1 MKTFFKP
8 ILILLVFLISNLSQA
23 QIPVYNSYPEGQP
36 VIYLDFD
43 GQYIEGTIWN
53 WDGPINC
60 APAGLTTATMAEI
73 FNRVAEDYRPF
84 NINVTTDST
93 VYHAAPINHRM
104 RVILTPTWEW
114 YGAAGGVAY
123 VNSFSWGDNTPAF
136 VFTSLLHN
144 NPKLIA
150 EATSHEAGH
159 TLGLRHQSSYD
170 ASCVKTSE
178 YNWGTG
184 SGEIGWAPIMG
195 ASYNQN
201 FTVWHLG
208 PNPFGC
214 TNTQNDLALITR
226 SRNGVTFR
234 VDDHSNDLVTAT
246 EAVFVDRQFS
256 IQGVISQT
264 TDSDVFKFQLP
275 ANNQFVLNA
284 IPYNIGTGNTGSNL
298 DMQVELFD
306 ANENSLG
313 IYNPGLELGAFI
325 DTLLTEGT
333 YYLKIDG
340 SGNMYATE
348 YGSLGSYRLE
358 AVMIDMSVLTVR
370 KLALK
375 GTNEGKLHK
384 LSWEIDADETV
395 KKQVLEVSENGRYY
409 TTVTEPNS
417 LTREY
422 SYSPSSNSTLQYR
435 LKVLFENGKQLYSNN
450 ILVKANAG
458 TAKPQLNSNL
468 IHSSAI
474 IVNSPSKY
482 NYIIYDFSGRMLSRG
497 IVNQGS
503 TTINTAIVNSGTYI
517 IHFSNSENTFVEKF
531 VKQ

>member
-8 ILILLVFLISNLSQA
+8 ILLLLVFLISNIIQA
-23 QIPVYNSYPEGQP
+23 QIPIYNSHPAGQP

-43 GQYIEGTIWN
+43 GHNLEGTIWN

-60 APAGLTTATMAEI
+60 APAGLSTAVMTEI
-73 FNRVAEDYRPF
+73 FNRVSEDYRPF
-84 NINVTTDST
+84 SINITTDST

-123 VNSFSWGDNTPAF
+123 INSFSWGDNTPAF

-170 ASCVKTSE
+170 TSCVKTSE

-214 TNTQNDLALITR
+214 TSTQNDLALITR

-234 VDDHSNDLVTAT
+234 VDDHSNDLATAT
-246 EAVFVDRQFS
+246 EAVFVDRQLS

-275 ANNQFVLNA
+275 ANNRLVLNA

-298 DMQVELFD
+298 DMQVELID
-306 ANENSLG
+306 ANENTLG
-313 IYNPGLELGAFI
+313 IYNPGLELGAFV
-325 DTLLTEGT
+325 DTLLPEGT
-333 YYLKIDG
+333 YYLKVDG

-348 YGSLGSYRLE
+348 YGSLGSYRMEGVL
-358 AVMIDMSVLTVR
+358 IDMSVLTVR
-370 KLALK
+370 KFTLK
-375 GTNEGKLHK
+375 GLNVGKAHK
-384 LSWEIDADETV
+384 LNWEIDADETV
-395 KKQVLEVSENGRYY
+395 KKQVLEVSENGRYFSII
-409 TTVTEPNS
+409 TEPS
-417 LTREY
+417 SITREY
-422 SYSPSSNSTLQYR
+422 SYIPSSNSTLQYR

-450 ILVKANAG
+450 ILVKSNGA
-458 TAKPQLNSNL
+458 TVKPQLNSTL

-474 IVNSPSKY
+474 IVTSPSKFD
-482 NYIIYDFSGRMLSRG
+482 YIIYDFSGRMLSRG
-497 IVNQGS
+497 IIKEGS
-503 TTINTAIVNSGTYI
+503 TKINTGVANSGTYI
-517 IHFSNSENTFVEKF
+517 IHFSNSENTYVEKF